1 MKQIIINSKDLN
13 QIKDEIRK
21 GGANQLHV
29 LADFDRT
36 LTQAFVG
43 GEKTPSIISELR
55 SKNYIS
61 EVYSRKAHKLFEK
74 YHPIEID
81 LNIPKKEKN
90 EKMYEWWKK
99 HFELLIKSG
108 LNKTHLEKIIEN
120 GKIQFR
126 RGTGEF
132 FDFLHE
138 KNIPLVI
145 ISSAGLGK
153 ESISMF
159 LERQK
164 RLYDNIYIISNEYEW
179 DKRGN
184 AVAVKEPIIHC
195 MNKSE
200 VSVKKLPIYKDLKK
214 RKNVLLLGDNLED
227 VGMVEGFDYNNLI
240 KIGFLNENIGENLE
254 QYKKNFDVLILY
266 DGTFG
271 YVNKLLKKI
280 VGK

>member
-1 MKQIIINSKDLN
+1 MKRIIINRKDLAK
-13 QIKDEIRK
+13 IKDEIRK

-36 LTQAFVG
+36 LTKAFVE

-55 SKNYIS
+55 SKNYLS
-61 EVYSRKAHKLFEK
+61 EVYSKKAHELFER

-99 HFELLIKSG
+99 HFELLIESG

-126 RGTGEF
+126 KGTEEF
-132 FDFLHE
+132 LDFLHE

-164 RLYDNIYIISNEYEW
+164 RLYNNIYIISNEYEW
-179 DKRGN
+179 DKSGN

-200 VSVKKLPIYKDLKK
+200 VSVKKLPIYQDLKK
-214 RKNVLLLGDNLED
+214 RKNILLLGDNLED
-227 VGMVEGFDYNNLI
+227 IGMVEGFDYNNLI

-254 QYKKNFDVLILY
+254 QYKKNFDLLILY

-271 YVNKLLKKI
+271 YVNKLLKEI
-280 VGK
+280 IGK